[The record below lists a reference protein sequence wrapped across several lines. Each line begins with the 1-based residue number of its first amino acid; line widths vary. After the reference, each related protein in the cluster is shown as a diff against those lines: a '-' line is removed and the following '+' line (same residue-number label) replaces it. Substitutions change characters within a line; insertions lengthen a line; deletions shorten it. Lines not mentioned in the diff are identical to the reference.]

1 MLDLTN
7 GGKLKVSRGRMS
19 AVWSRGRSP
28 DRGTG
33 ERSPPKP
40 LEVKIGKLVRQK
52 TIGRQNDR
60 LWKIIGRKTFLRKI
74 IGWQKKTLGRKL
86 KDRPLQERPLDE
98 KIFFIKNNWVKDL
111 QAKDYWATKKSV
123 FWVTLLDVT
132 VSQKSKIMK
141 WLSKRRHAYLSV
153 HTRWQNMIWHDI

>member
-1 MLDLTN
+1 MGKNYQISFQYWIHRRWHVQDLTN

-40 LEVKIGKLVRQK
+40 PEVKIGKIVRQK

-74 IGWQKKTLGRKL
+74 IGWQKKILGRKL
-86 KDRPLQERPLDE
+86 KDRC
-98 KIFFIKNNWVKDL
+98 KKDHWTRKYFL
-111 QAKDYWATKKSV
+111 LKTIGWRTFRRKTIGRQKRV
-123 FWVTLLDVT
+123 F
-132 VSQKSKIMK
+132 SGS
-141 WLSKRRHAYLSV
+141 HC
-153 HTRWQNMIWHDI
+153 